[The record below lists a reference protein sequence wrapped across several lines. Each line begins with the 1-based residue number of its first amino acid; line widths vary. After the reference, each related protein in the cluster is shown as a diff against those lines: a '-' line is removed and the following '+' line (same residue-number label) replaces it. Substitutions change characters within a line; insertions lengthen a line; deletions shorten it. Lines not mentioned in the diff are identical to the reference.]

1 MLQLSK
7 VLVPYDFSSF
17 SKVALA
23 HGLVMAQRHC
33 AELHVIYVEVLHGEI
48 VSNSTTSSEKAE
60 ALRARI
66 EEDNRDLG
74 ERLTGQVIHYAV
86 GHDLA
91 AGPAINTYALEYD
104 IDLIVMGTHGR
115 RGLKHMFLGS
125 VAEEIVRIAPCP
137 VMIVRAHDTSTGPYG
152 EFRNILVP
160 VDFSAQSTEALA
172 HAMEIATLSHAEIE
186 LLHVIPVPAYPTLND
201 AAFISIYTHKPD
213 METKAIAHLHAYYKK
228 LTDAFPGKV
237 KYTVT
242 HGTAAD
248 EISQHLV
255 ENGHD
260 LMVIG
265 THGQTGLN
273 RFLLGS
279 VTAKVIRRAPIPV
292 FIVKSFGKSLGSA
305 LFEDNVLTHADK
317 H

>member
-1 MLQLSK
+1 MLQISK

-23 HGLVMAQRHC
+23 HGLVMAQRHR

-60 ALRARI
+60 ALRVRI
-66 EEDNRDLG
+66 AEDNRDLG
-74 ERLTGQVIHYAV
+74 DQLKGPAIHYVV

-125 VAEEIVRIAPCP
+125 VAEEMIRIAPCP
-137 VMIVRAHDTSTGPYG
+137 VMIVRAHDTSTTTYG
-152 EFRNILVP
+152 DFKNILVP
-160 VDFSAQSTEALA
+160 VDFSEHSTAALA
-172 HAMEIATLSHAEIE
+172 HAMEIATLSNAEIE
-186 LLHVIPVPAYPTLND
+186 LLHVIPVPAYPTLSD
-201 AAFISIYTHKPD
+201 AAFISIYTHKPE
-213 METKAIAHLHAYYKK
+213 METKAFAHLQTYYKK
-228 LTDAFPGKV
+228 LTDVFPGEV
-237 KYTVT
+237 KFAVT
-242 HGTAAD
+242 HGMAAD
-248 EISQHLV
+248 EISHHVV

-292 FIVKSFGKSLGSA
+292 FIVKSFGKSLSPA
-305 LFEDNVLTHADK
+305 LFEDKLLSQADK
-317 H
+317 R